1 MIAEPQNPAL
11 QSGRRHVPSTD
22 EEYSRDLS
30 VETADDMAT
39 PKARI
44 LAIDNDPAT
53 LAMVDRI
60 LGERY
65 RCELASD
72 VSEARRR
79 IAEDGFGVVLCD
91 VQMPGDSGLALV
103 EELAAES
110 EATAVV
116 PIAGAE
122 DSTLV
127 EHALEIG
134 VYGYLVKPFSAGQL
148 LITTETALRRL
159 EVEAVER
166 ARRRTL
172 QETIQA
178 AVDRAPI
185 PIFVKDLE
193 RRYLLAN
200 RFAHEVMRQAPGE
213 MVGRT
218 DAEMHSPETERVIR
232 EGDMQVLRDEE
243 PSYREMTIEIMGR
256 DRTFL
261 TVRFP
266 YIGADGNLAGI
277 VGVSTEITAQRETE
291 QLQRDLA
298 GARARA
304 IEELRYSRQEALERM
319 AQAIEM
325 HDSEVGRHVNRM
337 ARVTA
342 YLASQLGLGDDQIQL
357 IRAAAPMH
365 DVGKIATPEE
375 ILRKP
380 GPLTPEE
387 RTEMERHAEIG
398 HKILSGSQ
406 SELLRMAARI
416 ALTHHERFDGTG
428 YPQGLEGEEIPIE
441 GRIVAVADVFDALL
455 SDRPYRPALGI
466 DEAIET
472 IREGRGTQFDPEVA
486 DVLLEH
492 SDAVVELRG

>member
-1 MIAEPQNPAL
+1 M
-11 QSGRRHVPSTD
+11 
-22 EEYSRDLS
+22 
-30 VETADDMAT
+30 T

-44 LAIDNDPAT
+44 LAIDNDSEI
-53 LAMVDRI
+53 LEMVQQV
-60 LGERY
+60 LGGRY
-65 RCELASD
+65 ECELASD
-72 VSEARRR
+72 VATARQRLV
-79 IAEDGFGVVLCD
+79 ADGFNVVLCD
-91 VQMPGDSGLALV
+91 VQMPGESGLALV

-116 PIAGAE
+116 PIAGTE
-122 DSTLV
+122 DPTLV

-134 VYGYLVKPFSAGQL
+134 VFGYLVKPFSPGQL

-159 EVEAVER
+159 EAEAAER
-166 ARRRTL
+166 ARRRRL

-200 RFAHEVMRQAPGE
+200 QFAHELMRQEPGE
-213 MVGRT
+213 MIGRT
-218 DAEMHSPETERVIR
+218 DAEMHSPETERVIH
-232 EGDMQVLRDEE
+232 EGDMQVLHDEE
-243 PSYREMTIEIMGR
+243 PSFREVTIEIMGR
-256 DRTFL
+256 ERTFL

-266 YIGADGNLAGI
+266 YIGVDGNLAGI
-277 VGVSTEITAQRETE
+277 VGVSAEITAQREAE

-304 IEELRYSRQEALERM
+304 IEELRSSRQEALERM

-337 ARVTA
+337 ARVTS
-342 YLASQLGLGDDQIQL
+342 YLASQLGLGDEQIQL

-365 DVGKIATPEE
+365 DVGKVATPEK

-380 GPLTPEE
+380 GSLTPEE
-387 RTEMERHAEIG
+387 RLEMQRHTEIG
-398 HKILSGSQ
+398 YRILSGSE
-406 SELLRMAARI
+406 SELLQMAARI
-416 ALTHHERFDGTG
+416 ALTHHEWFDGTG

-472 IREGRGTQFDPEVA
+472 IRNGRGTQFDPEVA

>member
-1 MIAEPQNPAL
+1 MMSSTNYGAWV
-11 QSGRRHVPSTD
+11 VPSMD
-22 EEYSRDLS
+22 EEYSGEFFERAQAM
-30 VETADDMAT
+30 TT

-53 LAMVDRI
+53 LEMVGQV
-60 LGERY
+60 LGQHY
-65 RCELASD
+65 VCALAGD
-72 VSEARRR
+72 VATARRR
-79 IAEDGFGVVLCD
+79 LTGDGFDLVLCD
-91 VQMPGDSGLALV
+91 VQMPGESGLALV

-116 PIAGAE
+116 PIAGTE

-218 DAEMHSPETERVIR
+218 DAEMHSPETERVIFA
-232 EGDMQVLRDEE
+232 GDMQVLQDEE
-243 PSYREMTIEIMGR
+243 PSFREMTIEITGR
-256 DRTFL
+256 ERTFL

-277 VGVSTEITAQRETE
+277 VGVSTEITAQREAE

-298 GARARA
+298 GTRARVV
-304 IEELRYSRQEALERM
+304 EELRSSRQEAVERM

-325 HDSEVGRHVNRM
+325 HDVEIGRHVNRM
-337 ARVTA
+337 ARVTS
-342 YLASQLGLGDDQIQL
+342 YLASQLGLGDEQIQL

-365 DVGKIATPEE
+365 DVGKVAIPEE

-380 GPLTPEE
+380 GPLTPNE
-387 RTEMERHAEIG
+387 RAEMERHAEIG
-398 HKILSGSQ
+398 HRVLSRSK
-406 SELLRMAARI
+406 SELLQMAARI
-416 ALTHHERFDGTG
+416 ALTHHEWFDGTG

-455 SDRPYRPALGI
+455 SNRSYRPALSV
-466 DEAIET
+466 DEAIKV
-472 IREGRGTQFDPEVA
+472 ISDGRGTQFDPEVA

-492 SDAVVELRG
+492 SDAVVKLRG